1 MSLFSK
7 SIHFSQCAP
16 VLALSNQPHHI
27 RRSYG
32 GERADLCLFF
42 AYCSAVQLA
51 TTHETGDCP
60 SPMEPAIIPS
70 LQRRNGSPSSAP
82 LISRSVARSCRCM
95 PSRTIGSPVWGTSLH
110 SCGVQG
116 ARHYYSRSLVVHCHF
131 AIFFAPLLTLTA
143 IPVPGLNCTM
153 IVAPFP
159 LGTHTASVKVLVA
172 SRVVCM
178 SLE

>member
-60 SPMEPAIIPS
+60 SPMEAAIIPS

-82 LISRSVARSCRCM
+82 LISRSVARSCRCV

-116 ARHYYSRSLVVHCHF
+116 ARHYYSRSLVVLLAFCN
-131 AIFFAPLLTLTA
+131 FFRAVAHSNCDPRSGTQLYHDCGA
-143 IPVPGLNCTM
+143 IPLGDSYSERYSVGGVTCGLH
-153 IVAPFP
+153 V
-159 LGTHTASVKVLVA
+159 S
-172 SRVVCM
+172 
-178 SLE
+178 